1 MSYFHP
7 RDFEENQ
14 PFLKNLSF
22 KEIFMSYYG
31 LKNSKI
37 KFINLINHFNFI
49 SIKEA
54 NKKINWKKIET
65 LNIKT

>member
-1 MSYFHP
+1 
-7 RDFEENQ
+7 
-14 PFLKNLSF
+14 
-22 KEIFMSYYG
+22 MSYYG